1 MLSHSTS
8 QLLILALWDYAYR
21 LQEVERE
28 REELQRQWAMD
39 KATLSA
45 LQSDLVA
52 EKLNTQQLKVSLDKL
67 GLPVDHLIDSDNALD
82 R

>member
-1 MLSHSTS
+1 MH
-8 QLLILALWDYAYR
+8 IYEWDCAYR

-67 GLPVDHLIDSDNALD
+67 GLPVDHLIDMDNALD